1 MDESAGGSGMSNYRL
16 NSVLFKTVTIILH
29 LFAAFIGII
38 CLSVSPYLFD
48 GLSLDFAT
56 YFTELKMTI
65 HKLFFIKELTYQ
77 EAFREWPILPHVFK
91 YYTASM
97 KIFLSSLILSIL
109 LAFLIVYTLLF
120 VNEKWYKRTKYIFVL
135 FESLP
140 DLLVIIFLQ
149 QAVIWFFKKT
159 DYLLF
164 EIATYGDTD
173 SFGLPVICLGFS
185 TTFLFVRLLLNQ
197 IEEERKKNYVEFVQS
212 KGFGKLYILNLH
224 MLPNIFFTLFQYSKT
239 IILFMLTGLFLIEFL
254 FNINGL
260 FNFMKRAMIPEV
272 FTIAL
277 IYLYVPFFILFKI
290 FDLAVPQILKGEE
303 ER

>member
-1 MDESAGGSGMSNYRL
+1 MNTFRL
-16 NSVLFKTVTIILH
+16 NNVIYKSVSIILH
-29 LFAAFIGII
+29 LFAAIIGIV
-38 CLSVSPYLFD
+38 CLSVLPYLFD
-48 GLSLDFAT
+48 GFSLNFVR
-56 YFTELKMTI
+56 YFTELKTTI
-65 HKLFFIKELTYQ
+65 YKLLFIKDLTYQ
-77 EAFREWPILPHVFK
+77 ETFREWPILPHVFK
-91 YYTASM
+91 YYIASM
-97 KIFLSSLILSIL
+97 KIFLSSFILSIM
-109 LAFLIVYTLLF
+109 LAFFIVYILLF
-120 VNEKWYKRTKYIFVL
+120 VKEKWYRRTKYIFVL

-140 DLLVIIFLQ
+140 DLLVIICLQ

-164 EIATYGDTD
+164 EIASYGDTD

-212 KGFGKLYILNLH
+212 KGFGRLYVLNRH

-239 IILFMLTGLFLIEFL
+239 IVLFMLTGLFLIEFL

-260 FNFMKRAMIPEV
+260 FSFVKTAMTPEII
-272 FTIAL
+272 TIAVL
-277 IYLYVPFFILFKI
+277 YLYMPFFILFKI
-290 FDLAVPQILKGEE
+290 FDLTVPQIWKGEE